1 MIEEVREILTKQGW
15 DIVSKHEY
23 MTVTAVRGVRGYN
36 LLFTFIAIKGTYIG
50 YVLFKDLDKNLPSKF
65 YSKYIE
71 PDKDSIEQELKRAE
85 KVLRVFEQECGE
97 GWDIN
102 QEELVELLKKE
113 L

>member
-1 MIEEVREILTKQGW
+1 MRFLQ
-15 DIVSKHEY
+15 
-23 MTVTAVRGVRGYN
+23 
-36 LLFTFIAIKGTYIG
+36 FAIKGAYIG